1 MTATFHKPSNNEMKN
16 LSLRPDGMFSN
27 VNEVVEQLRLANNS
41 GYKFQ
46 IDWSSSCYRDEARP
60 EDPWSYYFLPCFEFA
75 EQNHEIL
82 ESIPNGG
89 PVTCTQENIITP
101 RLEDGKMD
109 PLLLPHDRHGAHDII
124 ERYIRPRTNVLD
136 LVDQFQAS
144 NFRSPVIGLHIR
156 GQGRRDGGV
165 SRMRKR
171 YTSENQVPYQ
181 PFFAQT
187 DEALRLLPSAQI
199 FVCSDSSTV
208 IEHVQERYGERVISW
223 NAQRSPF
230 GEMHAH
236 HSENKG
242 LEFSP
247 YQLGLDI
254 LVEAL
259 LLSRTDI
266 FVHGNSNVA
275 NFVLCKSPDLI
286 HAYVQ
291 A

>member
-1 MTATFHKPSNNEMKN
+1 MTLITTHTEFRR

-27 VNEVVEQLRLANNS
+27 VNEVIEQLRLANNT

-46 IDWSSSCYRDEARP
+46 IDWSSSCYRDETRP
-60 EDPWSYYFLPCFEFA
+60 EDPWSYYFLPCFEFV
-75 EQNHEIL
+75 EQNQGIL
-82 ESIPNGG
+82 ESIPSGG

-124 ERYIRPRTNVLD
+124 ERYIRPRADVLD

-171 YTSENQVPYQ
+171 YNSENQVPYQ

-199 FVCSDSSTV
+199 FVCSDSGTV

>member
-1 MTATFHKPSNNEMKN
+1 MTPINTLTEFKR
-16 LSLRPDGMFSN
+16 LSLRPHGMFSN

-41 GYKFQ
+41 GYKFH
-46 IDWSSSCYRDEARP
+46 IDWSSSCYRDETRP
-60 EDPWSYYFLPCFEFA
+60 DDPWTYYFLPCYESEA
-75 EQNHEIL
+75 YGLGHL
-82 ESIPNGG
+82 ENLTSGSAIA
-89 PVTCTQENIITP
+89 CTRTNIITP

-124 ERYIRPRTNVLD
+124 ERYIRPRTDVLD

-144 NFRSPVIGLHIR
+144 HFRSPVIGLHIR